1 MKKKANLVPKAIEEN
16 FPFSQINA
24 IAYRESNAKRY
35 FRPVLTLHKWF
46 ARRLGSVFRS
56 ILIYASLSSL
66 VPEVEDTSS
75 LSMDHTLPAAKDFW
89 DVFLQEHD
97 FNDLT
102 VLDPF
107 MGGGTTI
114 IEAVRLGFNGIIGGD
129 LNPVAWF
136 TVKKELEAVDLIALR
151 NEFEKLASKLKVD
164 LLKHYK
170 TQCANCSYQ
179 ADVMY
184 FFWVKEIQCEQCEKK
199 LKLFRSYIFTYA
211 QRNSNSAYFLCPQ
224 CETLFHDVNQKNLQ
238 CPECTCSFD
247 PFSYIVKRGKYY
259 CPSCGQTGKIVDV
272 SAKQGR
278 PSERLYALEYY
289 CPKCDT
295 RAYKRAEKDDF
306 NLYQQAVQEFKMVQD
321 QIPFPRQAIPVGA
334 KTQELLNHKIVTFAD
349 MFNDRQLLSLGK
361 LLKEILLISDENL
374 REFFLIT
381 FSTALEYNNLL
392 CEYHRKN
399 HYIYNLFR
407 KHAFPATLNPVENNV
422 WGTKFGTGTFKNFF
436 AKTIKIKQFCQAPY
450 ESYIDE
456 TGATKR
462 KSMLRPIK
470 SKIVPSYSELI
481 QNSVK
486 SVYLYCNSSSQIQ
499 IPSDS
504 VDLVITDPPYYDNV
518 QYSELADF
526 YYVWLR
532 LGLKDTYTWFND
544 PLTPKTVEIVKNL
557 KIGKDDQEYQ
567 RGLTEVF
574 TEISRVMKPEGLF
587 IFTFHH
593 KQVKAWES
601 IIESLLENRFYITA
615 VYPVRAEM
623 ETSTQIRGKKSIEF
637 DVIFVCRRCLVK
649 PSSVKWEDLLPQ
661 IKRSI
666 TSKLDSLEN
675 NGESLS
681 AEDRLVIQF
690 GVGLKYFTQHYP
702 NVRFKDKQLSLLEAL
717 ENLATIQK

>member
-1 MKKKANLVPKAIEEN
+1 MKQKANLTPKAIEEN
-16 FPFSQINA
+16 FPFSKVST

-56 ILIYASLSSL
+56 ILIYASRSSP
-66 VPEVEDTSS
+66 VSEVEDSSS
-75 LSMDHTLPAAKDFW
+75 LSRGHTLASTKDFW
-89 DVFLQEHD
+89 DVYLQEHD
-97 FNDLT
+97 FKDLS

-114 IEAVRLGFNGIIGGD
+114 IEAVRLGFGGIIGGD

-136 TVKKELEAVDLIALR
+136 TVKKELEDVDLTALQ
-151 NEFEKLASKLKVD
+151 NKFEKLASTLSID
-164 LLKHYK
+164 LRKYYK
-170 TQCANCSYQ
+170 TQCAICSHQ

-184 FFWVKEIQCEQCEKK
+184 FFWVKEIACEQCMKK
-199 LKLFRSYIFTYA
+199 LKLFRSYLFTYA
-211 QRNSNSAYFLCPQ
+211 QRNSSSAYFLCPQ
-224 CETLFHDVNQKNLQ
+224 CETLFHDVNNENLQ
-238 CPECTCSFD
+238 CPECSCSFD

-259 CPSCGQTGKIVDV
+259 CPYCGQSGKIVDV
-272 SAKQGR
+272 NAQQGR
-278 PSERLYALEYY
+278 PPELIYALEYY
-289 CPKCDT
+289 CAECNS
-295 RAYKRAEKDDF
+295 RAYKRADREDL
-306 NLYQQAVQEFKMVQD
+306 NLYQQASQEFKMLQE
-321 QIPFPRQAIPVGA
+321 QLPIPHQAIPVGA
-334 KTQELLNHKIVTFAD
+334 KTQELLNHKIVTFSD

-361 LLKEILLISDENL
+361 LLKEILRISEANL

-462 KSMLRPIK
+462 KSMLRPIT

-532 LGLKDTYTWFND
+532 LGLKDTYPWFNA
-544 PLTPKTVEIVKNL
+544 PLTPKTAEIVKNL

-574 TEISRVMKPEGLF
+574 AEISRVMKVEGLLV
-587 IFTFHH
+587 FTFHH
-593 KQVKAWES
+593 KQIQAWVS

-637 DVIFVCRRCLVK
+637 DVIFVCRRCLTE

-661 IKRSI
+661 IKQSI
-666 TSKLDSLEN
+666 NNKLDSLES

-690 GVGLKYFTQHYP
+690 GVGLKYFT
-702 NVRFKDKQLSLLEAL
+702 
-717 ENLATIQK
+717 